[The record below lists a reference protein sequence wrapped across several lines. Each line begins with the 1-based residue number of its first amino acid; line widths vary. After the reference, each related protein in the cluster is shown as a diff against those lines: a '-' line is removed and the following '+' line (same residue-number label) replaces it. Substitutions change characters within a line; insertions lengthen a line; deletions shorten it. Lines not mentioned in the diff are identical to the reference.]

1 VEARKTLWF
10 MMLIGTVLCGC
21 STVNVYKEADGLF
34 VAGNYKGAADRVRTA
49 AEPKIESSHLLNW
62 LYMGSGDF
70 ASGNHPATV
79 ADFTAAESCLKL
91 QNMQFLGG
99 AFSGSD
105 YLARTYDETMMNF
118 YQALSF
124 LAGGKVDRA
133 RVEFNRVVERQGR
146 AAKRNEAK
154 IAEAKA
160 AVAKAEKAR
169 SKKTDGNKIIA
180 DASCPGIDELEKE
193 LAQWSPY
200 ADYMNPA
207 AVFMS
212 GAFMLLWGEDSSDY
226 EHGLTYFKRAAG
238 MQSSSAA
245 HKAIEILERK
255 ASGHAMP
262 GDRDFVLVLF
272 ENGMAPEKEE
282 IRKEIIIPYRYP
294 IHAGISMPKLVHRG
308 GAHERL
314 SLWDGGNALGA
325 TETVCDFER
334 VVAKEFAEE
343 FKWESR
349 KAYLAAIVR
358 IGIQIALM
366 EVERAQLDRQ
376 VKEGKMSPLARDLT
390 LAASGAVLSAVCSA
404 TMGSDLRMWS
414 TLPKNFQAAI
424 VPKPKG
430 GVLSVKDASGAASI
444 AEVQLPK
451 DGPSFVYLKLPTA
464 ANHAT
469 VFTANGRK
477 E

>member
-1 VEARKTLWF
+1 MTVS
-10 MMLIGTVLCGC
+10 VLCGC
-21 STVNVYKEADGLF
+21 STANIYKEADGLF
-34 VAGNYKGAADRVRTA
+34 VAGDYKGSVDCVRKA
-49 AEPKIESSHLLNW
+49 AEPKIKASNLLDW
-62 LYMGSGDF
+62 LYMGSSEFAAGD
-70 ASGNHPATV
+70 HPATV

-91 QNMQFLGG
+91 QDMQFLDG
-99 AFSGSD
+99 AFSGGD
-105 YLARTYDETMMNF
+105 YFARTYDETMMNF

-124 LAGGKVDRA
+124 LAGGKIDRA

-154 IAEAKA
+154 IAEARA
-160 AVAKAEKAR
+160 AAEKAENAR
-169 SKKTDGNKIIA
+169 SRETDGNKIIA
-180 DASCPGIDELEKE
+180 EASCPGIDELEKE
-193 LAQWSPY
+193 IVQWAPY

-212 GAFMLLWGEDSSDY
+212 GAFMLLWGEDGSDY
-226 EHGLTYFKRAAG
+226 EHGLTYFKRAIG

-245 HKAIEILERK
+245 HKAIELLDRM
-255 ASGHAMP
+255 ASGRAMP
-262 GDRDFVLVLF
+262 EDRDFVLVLF

-308 GAHERL
+308 GAYERL
-314 SLWDGGNALGA
+314 SLWDGVNTLGT
-325 TETVCDFER
+325 TEMICDFER

-349 KAYLAAIVR
+349 KAYFAAIVR

-366 EVERAQLDRQ
+366 EVERTQLDRQ
-376 VKEGKMSPLARDLT
+376 VEAGKLSPFARDLT
-390 LAASGAVLSAVCSA
+390 LAISGAALSAVCSA

-424 VPKPKG
+424 IPKPQS
-430 GVLSVKDASGAASI
+430 GVLSVKDAAGAVSV

-451 DGPSFVYLKLPTA
+451 DGPSFIYLKLPTA
-464 ANHAT
+464 ANRAT
-469 VFTANGRK
+469 VFTVNGRK
-477 E
+477 G

>member
-1 VEARKTLWF
+1 
-10 MMLIGTVLCGC
+10 M
-21 STVNVYKEADGLF
+21 NVYKEADGLF
-34 VAGNYKGAADRVRTA
+34 VAGNYKGAADCVRAA
-49 AEPKIESSHLLNW
+49 AEPKIGSSHLLDW

-70 ASGNHPATV
+70 AAGNHTATV

-99 AFSGSD
+99 AFPGSD

-118 YQALSF
+118 YQALTF
-124 LAGGKVDRA
+124 LAGGKIDRA
-133 RVEFNRVVERQGR
+133 RVEFNRVAERQGR
-146 AAKRNEAK
+146 AARRNSEK

-160 AVAKAEKAR
+160 AAEKAEKAR
-169 SKKTDGNKIIA
+169 GKDTAGNKIVA
-180 DASCPGIDELEKE
+180 NASCPGIDELEQE
-193 LAQWSPY
+193 LAQWAPY

-207 AVFMS
+207 AVFMT
-212 GAFMLLWGEDSSDY
+212 GAFLLLWGENSSDY
-226 EHGLTYFKRAAG
+226 ERGLTCFKRAGG
-238 MQSSSAA
+238 MQPSSAA
-245 HKAIEILERK
+245 HKAIEILERR
-255 ASGHAMP
+255 ASGKAQP
-262 GDRDFVLVLF
+262 TDRDFVLVLF

-282 IRKEIIIPYRYP
+282 VRKEIIIPYRYP
-294 IHAGISMPKLVHRG
+294 IRAGISMPKLVHRG

-314 SLWDGGNALGA
+314 SLWDGKRALGA
-325 TETVCDFER
+325 TEMICDFER

-376 VKEGKMSPLARDLT
+376 VRAGKMSPFARDLT
-390 LAASGAVLSAVCSA
+390 LAVSGAALSAVCSA

-414 TLPKNFQAAI
+414 TLPKNFHAAI
-424 VPKPKG
+424 VPKPQG
-430 GVLSVKDASGAASI
+430 GVLSVRDASGGASI

-464 ANHAT
+464 ANRAT
-469 VFTANGRK
+469 VFTVKGR
-477 E
+477 